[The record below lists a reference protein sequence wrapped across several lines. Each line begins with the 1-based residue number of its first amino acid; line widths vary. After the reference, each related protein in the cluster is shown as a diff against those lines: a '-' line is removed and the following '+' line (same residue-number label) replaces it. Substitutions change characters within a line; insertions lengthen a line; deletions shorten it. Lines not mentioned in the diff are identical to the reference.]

1 VFICV
6 TALPAV
12 EAKIQARAVWK
23 FGGDVPLQNETG
35 RGVGPV
41 KTNDSTGGG
50 RKLQSNKVELGVF
63 SKYLLLGKTNE
74 TSV

>member
-1 VFICV
+1 MI
-6 TALPAV
+6 
-12 EAKIQARAVWK
+12 R
-23 FGGDVPLQNETG
+23 LQNETG

>member
-1 VFICV
+1 MSQRFPRSKLKSQHEQYGNLGVMI
-6 TALPAV
+6 
-12 EAKIQARAVWK
+12 
-23 FGGDVPLQNETG
+23 PLQNETG